1 MFKLSLLFVGKLFWC
16 HIELSGEEE
25 ISADVKKL
33 LFQVQAQNPDY
44 FLSHR
49 KRDGLDLAGRQ
60 DGDEAVEELGPVFGL
75 ELDDRRVEVVQ
86 KVSGVSL
93 SRGLTFREN

>member
-1 MFKLSLLFVGKLFWC
+1 MSKSCFFEFKRKTR
-16 HIELSGEEE
+16 I
-25 ISADVKKL
+25 I
-33 LFQVQAQNPDY
+33 

-60 DGDEAVEELGPVFGL
+60 DGDEAVEELGPVLGL

-86 KVSGVSL
+86 KVSGVGL
-93 SRGLTFREN
+93 SCGLTFREN